1 MNVTTIG
8 APTEDL
14 PPAAEFV
21 AHLRARRRAAL
32 AIFGSILAFAMV
44 IAALLPPR
52 FHAVATLVILPAP
65 EFTVREEAGAHA
77 MNMSALALDQI
88 MKAETEI
95 LESDALHTRTLA
107 DIGVGVVYPR
117 LREGAAAPMWQA
129 IVRGCVHTLLSPW
142 RASPSDAEA
151 ARQDNALRAFADDL
165 TVLPSKESNIITVTF
180 GHKSGDVAARVVN
193 TMLIQ
198 YADQRGALYTDPQLA
213 VVRGEADRLAASVRE
228 ADLALF
234 TYKLAH
240 QISDSAAERGLLLHR
255 LSDTAQEIT
264 EARAQI
270 AEQAARRD
278 ALDHEMRGL
287 PRDVGLYQEQD
298 TDLRLQAMDA
308 NLVDLHA
315 HIDEARVHYRE
326 GSRRITGLMAQLR
339 AREGERARMAKA
351 SVPSVLRHGRNPS
364 FDPLLVDRARA
375 TTETLGAAARH
386 AVLQRELTDIQASLR
401 TLDQQE
407 TELALLTQRKAIAD
421 ANLAN
426 ASHVLAEQRLTE
438 AEDRLRMAKVR
449 LIQPAR
455 TPQRPSPVPILICV
469 AGLLFSALASFAWL
483 MLRFA
488 LRPTF
493 LTEEGLEFATGLP
506 VLGVLPVAAAHYQE
520 MAA

>member
-1 MNVTTIG
+1 
-8 APTEDL
+8 
-14 PPAAEFV
+14 
-21 AHLRARRRAAL
+21 
-32 AIFGSILAFAMV
+32 
-44 IAALLPPR
+44 
-52 FHAVATLVILPAP
+52 
-65 EFTVREEAGAHA
+65 
-77 MNMSALALDQI
+77 
-88 MKAETEI
+88 
-95 LESDALHTRTLA
+95 
-107 DIGVGVVYPR
+107 
-117 LREGAAAPMWQA
+117 
-129 IVRGCVHTLLSPW
+129 
-142 RASPSDAEA
+142 
-151 ARQDNALRAFADDL
+151 
-165 TVLPSKESNIITVTF
+165 
-180 GHKSGDVAARVVN
+180 
-193 TMLIQ
+193 
-198 YADQRGALYTDPQLA
+198 
-213 VVRGEADRLAASVRE
+213 
-228 ADLALF
+228 
-234 TYKLAH
+234 
-240 QISDSAAERGLLLHR
+240 
-255 LSDTAQEIT
+255 
-264 EARAQI
+264 
-270 AEQAARRD
+270 
-278 ALDHEMRGL
+278 
-287 PRDVGLYQEQD
+287 
-298 TDLRLQAMDA
+298 
-308 NLVDLHA
+308 
-315 HIDEARVHYRE
+315 
-326 GSRRITGLMAQLR
+326 MAQLR